1 MSYDV
6 ADYDFEQ
13 VILSVLNLHVLVQW
27 FINRYTFSSIIET
40 NWLLNKGMC
49 VILFDILNGCSLVN
63 K

>member
-40 NWLLNKGMC
+40 NSLLNKGMW
-49 VILFDILNGCSLVN
+49 VLLFDILNGCSLVN